1 MKVQLCVCNKA
12 TPLRLTFFVFKHAHL
27 FMRFIVISNSAGRG
41 YFIRILVQA
50 LCLSWYPLR
59 SGQRLIIQSTLFAY
73 TCVLA
78 GLVKRALKSLGSQSL
93 TAPFVCAATKL
104 PGFPAVWQGKTH
116 TLVVSGF
123 LKQLFAVFWLLYS
136 VHCFTF
142 NLLILIS
149 GKYANIP

>member
-50 LCLSWYPLR
+50 LCLSWYPLT

-116 TLVVSGF
+116 TLVVSGL
-123 LKQLFAVFWLLYS
+123 LKQLFAVFWLLYR

-149 GKYANIP
+149 GKYVNIP

>member
-27 FMRFIVISNSAGRG
+27 FMRFIVISNSAGQG

-116 TLVVSGF
+116 TLVVSGL
-123 LKQLFAVFWLLYS
+123 LKQLFAVFWLFYS